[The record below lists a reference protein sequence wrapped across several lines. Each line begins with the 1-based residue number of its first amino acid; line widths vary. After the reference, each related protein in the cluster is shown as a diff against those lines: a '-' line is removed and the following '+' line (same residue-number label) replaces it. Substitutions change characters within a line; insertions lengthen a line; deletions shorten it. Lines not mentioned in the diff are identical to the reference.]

1 MFRSSVAY
9 SVANSLAEPEKKQN
23 SFELDIAAIKKYLV
37 DIANTY
43 LLIAYRLYEVD
54 VNKSY
59 KGNGYKNIFEAC
71 EKELGF
77 KKSTVYNLLRI
88 VKIYGRDD
96 ETGDITYQAL
106 SRSGDYSYAQLVEM
120 LSMTS
125 IQRSLVT
132 PDTTVKEMR
141 KIKQAEKTKKFQTSG
156 KIETAAEPVKTP
168 ILFRSAVNGDIV
180 ISVDKKTGSTTSLIA
195 GRTYEEK
202 SNNILYFSKRLVKE
216 IEDFTSRL
224 DGMDKSELI
233 RCRDL
238 INGCYASFSA
248 VFDELILC
256 ADSSEASAVEKH
268 AVS

>member
-156 KIETAAEPVKTP
+156 KIHGKPGSQSENPLAGVYCRHKCAGLSIDGCPVLSDCKTP
-168 ILFRSAVNGDIV
+168 QG
-180 ISVDKKTGSTTSLIA
+180 
-195 GRTYEEK
+195 
-202 SNNILYFSKRLVKE
+202 
-216 IEDFTSRL
+216 
-224 DGMDKSELI
+224 
-233 RCRDL
+233 
-238 INGCYASFSA
+238 
-248 VFDELILC
+248 VFL
-256 ADSSEASAVEKH
+256 H
-268 AVS
+268 FFQ

>member
-9 SVANSLAEPEKKQN
+9 SVAYSLAEPEKKQN

-77 KKSTVYNLLRI
+77 KKSTVYNLLRV

-132 PDTTVKEMR
+132 PNTTVKEMR

-156 KIETAAEPVKTP
+156 KIETAAEPVKAP

-195 GRTYEEK
+195 GRIYEEK
-202 SNNILYFSKRLVKE
+202 SNRLVKE
-216 IEDFTSRL
+216 IGDFTSRL

-256 ADSSEASAVEKH
+256 ADSSEASDVEKH
-268 AVS
+268 AVSYTNL